1 MFTNYTPEAKRLLI
15 ANVVAFIGFGLTL
28 QYPLIYL
35 NSVRGIELSEAGVL
49 LTFAGL
55 LGLAVSPVAG
65 SLIDRYGANA
75 IMTISGLLM
84 AVCAVAFAHV
94 TSFALA
100 ALIWTLATMAQAA
113 RFPAFST
120 LLGVRVNEAERGSA
134 YALNYAGVN
143 LGIGFGGL
151 VGGFLIDINQLLTFQ
166 IAFYIQAAFTIL
178 FVLLTWRIKDERMT
192 DAAKHAAA
200 TTASPSPT
208 TFVSANVW
216 AGMLRNPVFVS
227 LCLINLLFWG
237 NVSQQNSFL
246 PLYATQDIGAT
257 PRELG
262 YALGLNTLV
271 IAVLQM
277 PIMGWLRRISKR
289 LALGIMFVGIVLG
302 WGLMLTAGALPKGAL
317 PLLLVVLTPGVIGL
331 AETVFSPIVPSWI
344 LKVSPPEQIGRYNGV
359 SMMVAGIAQNIAPLI
374 ATLFMQAN
382 ASVPLLWL
390 LIFTCGLGVAVSWLL
405 RE

>member
-15 ANVVAFIGFGLTL
+15 ANVIAFVGFGLTL

-35 NSVRGIELSEAGVL
+35 NSVRGIGLNEAGAL

-65 SLIDRYGANA
+65 SLIDRYGANT
-75 IMTISGLLM
+75 IMTVSGLLM
-84 AVCAVAFAHV
+84 AVSAVAFAHV

-120 LLGVRVNEAERGSA
+120 LLGVRVSEAERGSA

-151 VGGFLIDINQLLTFQ
+151 LGGFLIDINQLGTFQ
-166 IAFYIQAAFTIL
+166 TAFYIQAAFAVL
-178 FVLLTWRIKDERMT
+178 FVLLTWRIKDERQ
-192 DAAKHAAA
+192 AVLAKEASAAA
-200 TTASPSPT
+200 AALPPSSAS
-208 TFVSANVW
+208 NVW
-216 AGMLRNPVFVS
+216 LGMLHNRTFIL
-227 LCLINLLFWG
+227 LCLLNLLFWG

-277 PIMGWLRRISKR
+277 PVMGWLRHISRR

-302 WGLMLTAGALPKGAL
+302 WILMLVAGNLPQGGL

-331 AETVFSPIVPSWI
+331 AETVFSPIVPAWI

-374 ATLFMQAN
+374 ATLFVQAN
-382 ASVPLLWL
+382 ANVSLLWL
-390 LIFTCGLGVAVSWLL
+390 LIFTCGLGVAVSWWL